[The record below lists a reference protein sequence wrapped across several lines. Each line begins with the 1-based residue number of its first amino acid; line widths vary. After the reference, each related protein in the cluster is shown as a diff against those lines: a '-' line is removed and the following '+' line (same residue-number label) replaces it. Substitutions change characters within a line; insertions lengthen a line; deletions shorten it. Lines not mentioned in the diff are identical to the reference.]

1 MNSRRSHTR
10 KQYRQ
15 FLQSSRLLRVCGGGC
30 AAMRDDCAI
39 MQRWCENQLKLIK
52 CFGKKKKFKGMQEKD
67 VSLDYHYTNYTNIS
81 LSWQKYMSLNRST
94 SSDLTVLSSF
104 SPLNKVRGRH
114 RETLELCI
122 SHSVGCPG
130 RPVGEEQKSK
140 HEAASMSFCLL
151 CLQYFSQGRRGTNF

>member
-1 MNSRRSHTR
+1 MFW
-10 KQYRQ
+10 KK
-15 FLQSSRLLRVCGGGC
+15 
-30 AAMRDDCAI
+30 
-39 MQRWCENQLKLIK
+39 NQTNI
-52 CFGKKKKFKGMQEKD
+52 FKGMQDKD

-94 SSDLTVLSSF
+94 SSDLAVLSSF
-104 SPLNKVRGRH
+104 SPSNKVRGRH

-151 CLQYFSQGRRGTNF
+151 CLHASLREEEEPIFNHLFWLALSCQV